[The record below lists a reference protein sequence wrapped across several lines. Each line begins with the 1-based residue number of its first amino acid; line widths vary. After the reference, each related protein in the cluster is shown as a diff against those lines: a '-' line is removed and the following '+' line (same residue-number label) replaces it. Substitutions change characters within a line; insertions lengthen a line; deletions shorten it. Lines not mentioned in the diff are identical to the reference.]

1 MVTPPIVKN
10 KRFYL
15 FNETSYV
22 LNANPIDETPSNTTL
37 LYSEYYSA
45 SWQFSD
51 VSPKLDGTTDPLDI
65 FYGYMRKSSNL
76 NQVNLNMLKTND
88 ANTFVDLS
96 TINIT
101 ASNNSIGTA
110 IFQYGTYTYYLT
122 NTSSFINSYESNTS
136 GTITLNPNSS
146 FYGKIN
152 LTYRTRD
159 LSNNLSD
166 IETLVIYILPYSYLR
181 ITQLNSIDTE
191 TINDPTFSNKLFDPA
206 YTFTLS
212 EVNPKNIIVRIS
224 NSHNELDSS
233 ATFNSSTTGSL
244 KITNY
249 LNSLTRGTINNIE
262 ILSTNINTENTLDTF
277 FTTNYSSIIRI
288 PWASYQTF
296 ILTLDNVS
304 LSAVYNT
311 FMRLTTNTTN
321 INGNSRYIYGNF
333 TFVVTEPV
341 FIGDINYKS
350 GESDP
355 VFTQIDSS
363 GSITTHSYNGVPL
376 HNMIT
381 ITNKPIESI
390 SAHISVDLTD
400 TQYFKYSTL
409 VIITNATE
417 EDIYVNIQNS
427 GTGIENNT
435 IYVSSDNIEIIRSN
449 KKMVFMRVLF
459 DPIIW
464 EPSDE
469 FSLD

>member
-159 LSNNLSD
+159 LSNNL
-166 IETLVIYILPYSYLR
+166 
-181 ITQLNSIDTE
+181 
-191 TINDPTFSNKLFDPA
+191 
-206 YTFTLS
+206 
-212 EVNPKNIIVRIS
+212 
-224 NSHNELDSS
+224 
-233 ATFNSSTTGSL
+233 
-244 KITNY
+244 
-249 LNSLTRGTINNIE
+249 
-262 ILSTNINTENTLDTF
+262 
-277 FTTNYSSIIRI
+277 
-288 PWASYQTF
+288 
-296 ILTLDNVS
+296 
-304 LSAVYNT
+304 
-311 FMRLTTNTTN
+311 
-321 INGNSRYIYGNF
+321 
-333 TFVVTEPV
+333 
-341 FIGDINYKS
+341 
-350 GESDP
+350 
-355 VFTQIDSS
+355 
-363 GSITTHSYNGVPL
+363 
-376 HNMIT
+376 
-381 ITNKPIESI
+381 
-390 SAHISVDLTD
+390 
-400 TQYFKYSTL
+400 
-409 VIITNATE
+409 
-417 EDIYVNIQNS
+417 
-427 GTGIENNT
+427 
-435 IYVSSDNIEIIRSN
+435 
-449 KKMVFMRVLF
+449 
-459 DPIIW
+459 
-464 EPSDE
+464 
-469 FSLD
+469 